1 MRHHGLVDE
10 RRFVVPPERF
20 DRSSDPELLRF
31 ALGATLYTPGTREI
45 AHPLLA
51 GSLPGLTSL
60 VICLED
66 AVAEKDLAAAED
78 NTLAQLALLSDVQRS
93 GAAPEIPFLF
103 IRARDGAQLA
113 RFAARLQHHHADV
126 LVGFVFPKFTALS
139 AATYFETLRELNARL
154 GVALFAMPILEG
166 PAIAHRETRDAELHA
181 LHATMETYR
190 SDVLNIRIGGTDLSS
205 LFGLRRDMR
214 ASIYDL
220 LPVRD
225 ALSDI
230 VNVFNRPSDGYVI
243 SGPVWE
249 YFLAYKRDDLAELLE
264 REEDW
269 HLGPRTKPILNAAV
283 DGLIRE
289 TLLDKVNG
297 LVGKTVI
304 HPSHVRLVNALQA
317 VTREEYE
324 DASQILASSGGVM
337 KSSAQNKMNETNPHR
352 NWARRIMML
361 SRAYGV
367 VETQRDL
374 LGLAL

>member
-1 MRHHGLVDE
+1 M
-10 RRFVVPPERF
+10 FPPEPF
-20 DRSSDPELLRF
+20 DRDSEPEFLRF

-45 AHPLLA
+45 AGALL
-51 GSLPGLTSL
+51 GESLPGLTSL

-66 AVAEKDLAAAED
+66 AVAEKDLAAAEE
-78 NTLAQLALLSDVQRS
+78 NTLTQLAQLSAAQRAARPTEMPLLFV
-93 GAAPEIPFLF
+93 
-103 IRARDGAQLA
+103 RARDAAQLA
-113 RFAARLQHHHADV
+113 RFAARIDRRHAEM
-126 LVGFVFPKFTALS
+126 LMGFVLPKFTALS
-139 AATYFETLRELNARL
+139 ASTYFETLRELNERL
-154 GVALFAMPILEG
+154 EVSLFAMPILEG
-166 PAIAHRETRDAELHA
+166 PAIAHRETRDRELLA
-181 LHATMETYR
+181 LQTTMQKYATNI
-190 SDVLNIRIGGTDLSS
+190 LNIRIGGTDLSS

-230 VNVFNRPSDGYVI
+230 LNTFNRPSDGYVI

-249 YFLAYKRDDLAELLE
+249 YFLAYKRDDLAQLLE
-264 REEDW
+264 RGEDW

-297 LVGKTVI
+297 MVGKTVI

-317 VTREEYE
+317 ITREEYE
-324 DASQILASSGGVM
+324 DASQILASPGGVM

-352 NWARRIMML
+352 SWAQRIVML
-361 SRAYGV
+361 ARVYGV

>member
-1 MRHHGLVDE
+1 MRHHHLIDDS
-10 RRFVVPPERF
+10 RFVVPPEPFNR
-20 DRSSDPELLRF
+20 DSDPEFLRF
-31 ALGATLYTPGTREI
+31 ALGATLYTPGTREVGQ
-45 AHPLLA
+45 AQLG
-51 GSLPGLTSL
+51 GSLSGVTSL

-66 AVAEKDLAAAED
+66 AVAEEDLEAAER
-78 NTLAQLALLSDVQRS
+78 NTLSQLELLSEAQSSQSSQVPLLFVRARNAAQLTAFARRMERQHASALT
-93 GAAPEIPFLF
+93 
-103 IRARDGAQLA
+103 
-113 RFAARLQHHHADV
+113 
-126 LVGFVFPKFTALS
+126 GFVFPKFTALT
-139 AATYFETLRELNARL
+139 APDYFAGLQELNNRFE
-154 GVALFAMPILEG
+154 VSLFAMPILEG
-166 PAIAHRETRDAELHA
+166 PAIAHRETRDTELLA
-181 LHATMETYR
+181 LHTTMQAFR
-190 SDVLNIRIGGTDLSS
+190 SYVLNIRIGGTDLSS

-230 VNVFNRPSDGYVI
+230 LNVFNRPSDGYVV

-249 YFLAYKRDDLAELLE
+249 YFLAYKRDDLAELLK

-324 DASQILASSGGVM
+324 DASQILNSSGGVM
-337 KSSAQNKMNETNPHR
+337 KSFAQNKMNETNPHR

-361 SRAYGV
+361 ARAYGV